1 MEKHDKLQSEVKMIR
16 LGSHC
21 SMKAPNYLLGSIEE
35 ALSYGANALMV
46 YTGAPQ
52 NSRRTALDKLYIKE
66 AHKLMEASNIK
77 KADLVI
83 HAPYLINLANTKKE
97 STFQSGVELLSIEIA
112 RATAFGA
119 KYMVLHP
126 GAHVGAGSEA
136 GIESIVKGLDIVNKD
151 NNDLIITL
159 ETMSGKGT
167 EVGRSFEELAAIISK
182 VERPEMLGVCLD
194 TCHIHDA
201 GYDVSNIDEVLEEFD
216 KIIGLERL
224 NVIHLNDSKNVRGAS
239 KDRHA
244 NIGEGEIGFDSLK
257 YVVDHPKLK
266 DVVKILETPFI
277 DGEPPYKEEIAQL
290 RK

>member
-1 MEKHDKLQSEVKMIR
+1 MIR

-21 SMKAPNYLLGSIEE
+21 SMKAPDYLLGSVEE

-52 NSRRTALDKLYIKE
+52 NSRRTALDKLYIEE
-66 AHKLMEASNIK
+66 AHKLMEDHNIK
-77 KADLVI
+77 KIDLVI

-97 STFQSGVELLSIEIA
+97 STFQSGIELLSIEIA

-126 GAHVGAGSEA
+126 GAHVGAGVEA

-151 NNDLIITL
+151 NDDLIITL

-167 EVGRSFEELAAIISK
+167 EVGRSFEEIAAIISK

-201 GYDVSNIDEVLEEFD
+201 GYDVSDFDAVLAEFDEV
-216 KIIGLERL
+216 IGLDRL
-224 NVIHLNDSKNVRGAS
+224 NVIHLNDSKNIRGAG

-244 NIGEGEIGFDSLK
+244 NIGEGEIGLDNLK
-257 YVVDHPKLK
+257 YVVYHPKLK
-266 DVVKILETPFI
+266 NVVKILETPFI
-277 DGEPPYKEEIAQL
+277 DGQPPYKEEIEL
-290 RK
+290 LLK

>member
-1 MEKHDKLQSEVKMIR
+1 MIR

-21 SMKAPNYLLGSIEE
+21 SMKAPDYLLGSVEE
-35 ALSYGANALMV
+35 ALSYKANALMV

-52 NSRRTALDKLYIKE
+52 NSRRTALDKLNIEE
-66 AHKLMEASNIK
+66 AHKLMEENNIK
-77 KADLVI
+77 KEDLVI
-83 HAPYLINLANTKKE
+83 HAPYLINLANTKKA
-97 STFQSGVELLSIEIA
+97 STFLSGIELLSIEIA

-126 GAHVGAGSEA
+126 GAHVGAGVEA

-167 EVGRSFEELAAIISK
+167 EVGRSFEEIAAIISK
-182 VERPEMLGVCLD
+182 VERPEMLGVFLD

-201 GYDVSNIDEVLEEFD
+201 GYDVSDFDAVLAKFDEV
-216 KIIGLERL
+216 IGLDRL
-224 NVIHLNDSKNVRGAS
+224 NVIHLNDSKNIRGAG

-244 NIGEGEIGFDSLK
+244 NIGEGEIGLDNLK
-257 YVVDHPKLK
+257 YVVYHPKLK
-266 DVVKILETPFI
+266 NVVKILETPFI
-277 DGEPPYKEEIAQL
+277 DGQPPYKEEIEL
-290 RK
+290 LLK

>member
-1 MEKHDKLQSEVKMIR
+1 MIR

-21 SMKAPNYLLGSIEE
+21 SMKAPDYLLGSVEE

-52 NSRRTALDKLYIKE
+52 NSRRTALDKLNIEE
-66 AHKLMEASNIK
+66 AHKLMDDHNIK
-77 KADLVI
+77 KIYLVI

-97 STFQSGVELLSIEIA
+97 STFQSGIELLSIEIA

-126 GAHVGAGSEA
+126 GAHVGAGVEA

-167 EVGRSFEELAAIISK
+167 EVGRSFEEIAAIISK

-201 GYDVSNIDEVLEEFD
+201 GYDVSDFDAVLAKFDE
-216 KIIGLERL
+216 IIGLDRL
-224 NVIHLNDSKNVRGAS
+224 NVIHLNDSKNIRGAG

-244 NIGEGEIGFDSLK
+244 NIGEGEIGLDNLK
-257 YVVDHPKLK
+257 YVVYHPKLK
-266 DVVKILETPFI
+266 NVVKILETPFI
-277 DGEPPYKEEIAQL
+277 DGQPPYKEEIEL
-290 RK
+290 LLK

>member
-1 MEKHDKLQSEVKMIR
+1 MIR

-21 SMKAPNYLLGSIEE
+21 SMKAPDYLLGSVEE

-52 NSRRTALDKLYIKE
+52 NSRRTALDKLYIEE
-66 AHKLMEASNIK
+66 AHKLMEDHNIK
-77 KADLVI
+77 KIDLVI
-83 HAPYLINLANTKKE
+83 HAPYLINLANTKKA
-97 STFQSGVELLSIEIA
+97 STFQSGIELLSIEIA

-126 GAHVGAGSEA
+126 GAHVGSGVEA

-167 EVGRSFEELAAIISK
+167 EVGRSFEEIAAIISK

-201 GYDVSNIDEVLEEFD
+201 GYDVSDFDAVLAKFDEV
-216 KIIGLERL
+216 IGLDRL
-224 NVIHLNDSKNVRGAS
+224 NVIHLNDSKNIRGAG

-244 NIGEGEIGFDSLK
+244 NIGEGEIGLDNLK
-257 YVVDHPKLK
+257 YVVYHPKLK
-266 DVVKILETPFI
+266 NVVKILETPFI
-277 DGEPPYKEEIAQL
+277 DGQPPYKEEIEL
-290 RK
+290 LLK

>member
-1 MEKHDKLQSEVKMIR
+1 MIR

-21 SMKAPNYLLGSIEE
+21 SMKAPDYLLGSVIE
-35 ALSYGANALMV
+35 ALSYKANALMV

-52 NSRRTALDKLYIKE
+52 NSRRTSLDKLKIEE
-66 AHKLMEASNIK
+66 AHKLMADNKIK
-77 KADLVI
+77 KVDLVI
-83 HAPYLINLANTKKE
+83 HAPYLINLANSKKE
-97 STFQSGVELLSIEIA
+97 STFQTGIELLSIEIA
-112 RATAFGA
+112 RAIAFGA

-126 GAHVGAGSEA
+126 GAHVGAGVEA
-136 GIESIVKGLDIVNKD
+136 GIESIVRGLDIVNKD

-167 EVGRSFEELAAIISK
+167 EVGRSFEEIAEIISK
-182 VERPEMLGVCLD
+182 VKRPEMLGVCLD

-201 GYDVSNIDEVLEEFD
+201 GYDVSNFDEVLAEFD
-216 KIIGLERL
+216 KVIGLDRL

-244 NIGEGEIGFDSLK
+244 NIGEGEIGFDNLK
-257 YVVDHPKLK
+257 YVVDHPKLI

-277 DGEPPYKEEIAQL
+277 DGEPPYKEEIEL
-290 RK
+290 LLK

>member
-1 MEKHDKLQSEVKMIR
+1 MIR

-21 SMKAPNYLLGSIEE
+21 SMKAPDYLLGSVEE
-35 ALSYGANALMV
+35 ALSYNANALMV

-52 NSRRTALDKLYIKE
+52 NSRRTALDKLNIEE
-66 AHKLMEASNIK
+66 AHKLMEDNNIK

-97 STFQSGVELLSIEIA
+97 STFQSGIELLSIEIA

-126 GAHVGAGSEA
+126 GAHVGAGVEA

-167 EVGRSFEELAAIISK
+167 EIGRSFEEIAAIISK

-201 GYDVSNIDEVLEEFD
+201 GYDVSDFDAILAEFDEV
-216 KIIGLERL
+216 IGLDRL

-244 NIGEGEIGFDSLK
+244 NIGEGEIGFDNLK
-257 YVVDHPKLK
+257 YVVDHSKLK

-277 DGEPPYKEEIAQL
+277 DGQPPYKEEIEL
-290 RK
+290 LLK